1 MQLSLQS
8 RVSGSKG
15 LRQGSEPVAEEVR
28 GFLAQPPGG
37 RATFVRLRLG
47 GRHMD
52 CDCEAEDGRV
62 NGKDFRLFG
71 RLGAYAFKRLRSTE
85 GAWKLE
91 HGGSQEI
98 IRRTRG

>member
-62 NGKDFRLFG
+62 NGKAEISDYLG
-71 RLGAYAFKRLRSTE
+71 DLGAYAFKR
-85 GAWKLE
+85 
-91 HGGSQEI
+91 
-98 IRRTRG
+98 

>member
-52 CDCEAEDGRV
+52 CDCEAEDGR
-62 NGKDFRLFG
+62 
-71 RLGAYAFKRLRSTE
+71 E
-85 GAWKLE
+85 WKSE
-91 HGGSQEI
+91 RFQIIGEMGS
-98 IRRTRG
+98 GSL